1 MFFLNYIFNLNL
13 FITNI
18 QDPWFKSHRRH
29 KSQSVKSNMQ
39 ICPLWQTPVNRNL
52 TTQDTEILF
61 NYEYLELIFF
71 LGSYPCVFILVEEK
85 ICIFVPIIKHSRV
98 HFYL

>member
-71 LGSYPCVFILVEEK
+71 WVVIPVCLYLLRK
-85 ICIFVPIIKHSRV
+85 KFVSL
-98 HFYL
+98 FQ